1 VFLVGLVKHRTKA
14 VLNAKLVAQE
24 SLALGVN
31 IVRLVMPEKVTT
43 MIRLNANNV
52 NWVKQ
57 QRWKVRPLAM
67 AAI

>member
-1 VFLVGLVKHRTKA
+1 MFLVGLVKHLTKA
-14 VLNAKLVAQE
+14 VPNAKLVVQE

-31 IVRLVMPEKVTT
+31 IVRLVMPEQVTT